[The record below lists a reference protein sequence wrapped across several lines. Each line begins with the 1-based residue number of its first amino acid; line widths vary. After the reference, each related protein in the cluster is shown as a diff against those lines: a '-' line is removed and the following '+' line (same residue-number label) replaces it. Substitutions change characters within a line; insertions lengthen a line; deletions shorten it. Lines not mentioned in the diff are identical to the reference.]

1 MLGQRVD
8 GIQNKENGLVNTR
21 KKKQMRWKRRKSSN
35 SKVMQRRRNNVQRR
49 ISWERWDRHEWKK
62 KKRSKRRSVWEC
74 ETERRGEIKRSR
86 KFKLGFLLLFF
97 FPPSSPCPVRVL
109 GMSQQCLIIFKKK
122 GTCAAVSQA
131 YAVSRMHPT
140 QARQANCH
148 VRAFLHN
155 TIMNNLKGFKSKQ
168 SQSSIHVAHQTDL
181 CVSQLFPFLLLLI
194 EAFLSKKKKGVN
206 CQRYIIQFNP
216 MQLQKIPK
224 IYEPFIN

>member
-62 KKRSKRRSVWEC
+62 KRSKRRSVWEC

-109 GMSQQCLIIFKKK
+109 GMSQQCLIILKKK
-122 GTCAAVSQA
+122 GTRAAVSQA

-148 VRAFLHN
+148 VRAFLHYN
-155 TIMNNLKGFKSKQ
+155 
-168 SQSSIHVAHQTDL
+168 
-181 CVSQLFPFLLLLI
+181 
-194 EAFLSKKKKGVN
+194 E
-206 CQRYIIQFNP
+206 
-216 MQLQKIPK
+216 
-224 IYEPFIN
+224 

>member
-35 SKVMQRRRNNVQRR
+35 SKVRQRRRNNVQRR

-74 ETERRGEIKRSR
+74 ETERRREIKRSR

-97 FPPSSPCPVRVL
+97 SPPPHHVLSVSLACSSSVWLFKKKKARVQLFPRHTPCPVCI
-109 GMSQQCLIIFKKK
+109 Q
-122 GTCAAVSQA
+122 
-131 YAVSRMHPT
+131 
-140 QARQANCH
+140 
-148 VRAFLHN
+148 AFLHD

-194 EAFLSKKKKGVN
+194 EAFLSKKKKKV
-206 CQRYIIQFNP
+206 
-216 MQLQKIPK
+216 
-224 IYEPFIN
+224 